1 MSVFADQTA
10 IVVGAARG
18 IGRAAAERLA
28 VDGARVVGF
37 DRDAPALH
45 ATIDG
50 FAAEGLN
57 ATARPVDVTDDRAT
71 AAALEA
77 TLAEGPV
84 HVLVNCAGIT
94 GETGMQA
101 HEVDPEDFD
110 RVYRTNMRAA
120 FTLTRLLAPPMVAQG
135 YGRMLHVA
143 SIAGKEGNPGM
154 LAYSATK
161 AGLIGLVKSAA
172 KDYADTGLTINALA
186 PAVIRTDM
194 VAAVPA
200 ALIKGLTDRI
210 PMRRTGSLEEAAAMI
225 AFIVSPACG
234 FCTGFTFDLS
244 GGRAT
249 Y

>member
-1 MSVFADQTA
+1 MSEFADQTA

-28 VDGARVVGF
+28 GQGARVVGF
-37 DRDAPALH
+37 DRDEAALQ
-45 ATIDG
+45 ATTS
-50 FAAEGLN
+50 ALVAEGLN
-57 ATARPVDVTDDRAT
+57 VTARPVDVTDDRAT
-71 AAALEA
+71 AAAVEA

-84 HVLVNCAGIT
+84 QILVNCAGIT
-94 GETGMQA
+94 GETNRKPHQ
-101 HEVDPEDFD
+101 VDPEDFD
-110 RVYRTNMRAA
+110 RVYRVNLRAA
-120 FTLTRLLAPPMVAQG
+120 FLLTRLVAPAMVAQG
-135 YGRMLHVA
+135 YRRMLHVA
-143 SIAGKEGNPGM
+143 SMAGKEGNAGM

-161 AGLIGLVKSAA
+161 AGLIGLVKSAG
-172 KDYADTGLTINALA
+172 KDYADTGVTINALA

-200 ALIKGLTDRI
+200 ALIKDLTDRI
-210 PMRRTGSLEEAAAMI
+210 PMRRTGRLDEVAAMI

>member
-1 MSVFADQTA
+1 MSEFADQTA

-28 VDGARVVGF
+28 GQGARVVGF
-37 DRDAPALH
+37 DRDEAALQ
-45 ATIDG
+45 ATTS
-50 FAAEGLN
+50 ALVAEGLN
-57 ATARPVDVTDDRAT
+57 VTARPVDVTDDRAT
-71 AAALEA
+71 AAAVEA

-84 HVLVNCAGIT
+84 QILVNCAGIT
-94 GETGMQA
+94 GETNRKPHQ
-101 HEVDPEDFD
+101 VDPEDFD
-110 RVYRTNMRAA
+110 RVYRVNLRAA
-120 FTLTRLLAPPMVAQG
+120 FLLTRLVAPAMVAQG

-143 SIAGKEGNPGM
+143 SMAGKEGNAGM

-161 AGLIGLVKSAA
+161 AGLIGLVKSAG
-172 KDYADTGLTINALA
+172 KDYADTGVTINALA

-200 ALIKGLTDRI
+200 ALIKDLTDRI
-210 PMRRTGSLEEAAAMI
+210 PMRRTGRLDEVAAMI